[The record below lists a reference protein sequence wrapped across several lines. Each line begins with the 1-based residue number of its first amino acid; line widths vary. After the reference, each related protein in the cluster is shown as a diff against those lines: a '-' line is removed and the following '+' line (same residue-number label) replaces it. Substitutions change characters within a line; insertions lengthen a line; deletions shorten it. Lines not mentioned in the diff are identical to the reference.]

1 MLSLLGVCFATAA
14 GATEADS
21 TIASRHE
28 LREVVVT
35 GFKQDNVKDAPV
47 SVSTAGSR
55 FIQDNELRGLREMS
69 TVFANFFMPDYGARQ
84 NTPIYIRGIGSKI
97 NATSV

>member
-47 SVSTAGSR
+47 SVSTVGNR

-69 TVFANFFMPDYGARQ
+69 T
-84 NTPIYIRGIGSKI
+84 
-97 NATSV
+97 